1 MCLAE
6 HNTMPVTGNANAC
19 LVRHRLRQTHI
30 ITPTCRRH
38 QQIQRRFASN
48 KPDAPPTSPNNNVP
62 SPSKPIT
69 FFRRTLAAASPY
81 STRLLVPLRAYGRA
95 QQRRPYITQLLTTST
110 IFTLGDLSAQ
120 SLDSQGFNNKP
131 YEPIRGLRA
140 WVIGAGLSIPGY
152 TWFIWLARNFN
163 YPSSW
168 VRTMGTKILIQ
179 QCVFLPLVQ
188 TYFFSMQILLSGGS
202 LESARR
208 RVVDTLPVSWTNSWK
223 VWPAVM
229 AFTFTYV
236 PMQYRS
242 VFNGFVGVCWQTYL
256 SWVNQKAEAAEEQTD
271 TVQEMEVGGISRV
284 GQSV

>member
-1 MCLAE
+1 
-6 HNTMPVTGNANAC
+6 MPVTTNGHAH
-19 LVRHRLRQTHI
+19 LVRHTSRRTHNT
-30 ITPTCRRH
+30 TPTCRRYQLLH
-38 QQIQRRFASN
+38 RRFASN
-48 KPDAPPTSPNNNVP
+48 KPHASPTSHD
-62 SPSKPIT
+62 
-69 FFRRTLAAASPY
+69 AASPSNPLTVFRRALATTSPY
-81 STRLLVPLRAYGRA
+81 LTRSLAPLRAYGRI

-120 SLDSQGFNNKP
+120 SLDSQGFSRRP
-131 YEPIRGLRA
+131 YQPVRGLRA

-152 TWFIWLARNFN
+152 TWFMWLARNFN

-188 TYFFSMQILLSGGS
+188 MYFFSMQILLSGGS

-208 RVVDTLPVSWTNSWK
+208 RVIDTLPVSWTNSWK

-229 AFTFTYV
+229 AFTFTCV

-256 SWVNQKAEAAEEQTD
+256 SWVNQKAEAAEERTD
-271 TVQEMEVGGISRV
+271 AVQELAAGGLGGA
-284 GQSV
+284 GQSA

>member
-1 MCLAE
+1 
-6 HNTMPVTGNANAC
+6 MPITGNANAC
-19 LVRHRLRQTHI
+19 VVRHTPRRAHNV
-30 ITPTCRRH
+30 TPTCRRH

-48 KPDAPPTSPNNNVP
+48 KPDAPPTSPDVP
-62 SPSKPIT
+62 SPSKPLT
-69 FFRRTLAAASPY
+69 LFRRTLAAASPY
-81 STRLLVPLRAYGRA
+81 STRLLAPLRAYGRA
-95 QQRRPYITQLLTTST
+95 QQRTPYRTQLLTTST

-120 SLDSQGFNNKP
+120 SLDSQGFSSRP
-131 YEPIRGLRA
+131 YEPARGLRA
-140 WVIGAGLSIPGY
+140 WFIGAGLSIPGY
-152 TWFIWLARNFN
+152 TWFMWLARNFN

-168 VRTMGTKILIQ
+168 VRSMGTKILIQ

-208 RVVDTLPVSWTNSWK
+208 RVIDTLPVSWTNSWK

-242 VFNGFVGVCWQTYL
+242 VFNAFVGVCWQTYL
-256 SWVNQKAEAAEEQTD
+256 SWVNQKAEAAEERTD
-271 TVQEMEVGGISRV
+271 AVQDLAVSGLSAA
-284 GQSV
+284 GQSG